1 MKIKIEF
8 LGVLRRELGKESIEV
23 DLGNELGESPSLRDF
38 LKYLVSIY
46 PKLDIAIGRDGLLT
60 TSYML
65 FINGIDYMVLGGYNY
80 KLRDLDKLT
89 FIPIAHGGR

>member
-8 LGVLRRELGKESIEV
+8 LGVLRRELGRESIEL
-23 DLGNELGESPSLRDF
+23 DLGNELGDNPSLKDF

-46 PKLDIAIGRDGLLT
+46 PKLEIAVGEDGHLT

-65 FINGIDYMVLGGYNY
+65 FINGVDYMVLGGYDY
-80 KLRDLDKLT
+80 KLRNLDKLT